1 MKYKIR
7 FLFAAAYLLAFVLFY
22 PYRWKVLGLLPVEPT
37 LPFYPLYRV
46 VMEVFYGFLA
56 LFGAYAITQFF
67 PARWRIY
74 KGFVKCGFHNA
85 DHEYPMLLSM
95 RKGKE
100 KPYEVVYRFKSCGLS
115 LPEWDKH
122 LADLEAVLN
131 AKIYYFDYGKRSDK
145 TVLVHAIPWKH
156 FKPTLISSSDNAFGS
171 ASVESLINLLVVGA
185 TGTGKT
191 VAIKVL
197 LHKIAAHVPNA
208 VFTILDFKQQDF
220 AEFAGLPGYYGYADC
235 VQGLEDFYASFK
247 VQQATGKAGAPHY
260 LVIDEWGAFILS
272 QEKKQQAEKL
282 KTELAELLML
292 GRSYNYRVICGLQ
305 RGDSSH
311 FVSGARDQFR
321 AILAL
326 GNLSKEQKQML
337 FPDFKEQMNDR
348 NSLGEGYLFL
358 DGKGIEHIKIERVQ
372 NFNALGETIRQ
383 AMSRGQPGGSGG
395 EAERKPPDTL

>member
-7 FLFAAAYLLAFVLFY
+7 FIFAATYLLAFVLFY
-22 PYRWKVLGLLPVEPT
+22 PYRWKVLGLLPVEST
-37 LPFYPLYRV
+37 LFFYPLYRV
-46 VMEVFYGFLA
+46 AMEVFYGFLA

-67 PARWRIY
+67 PARWRIH

-85 DHEYPMLLSM
+85 NQEYPILLSM

-100 KPYEVVYRFKSCGLS
+100 KPYEVLYRFKSCGLS

-131 AKIYYFDYGKRSDK
+131 AKICYFDYGKKSDK
-145 TVLVHAIPWKH
+145 TVLVHAVPRKH

-208 VFTILDFKQQDF
+208 AFTILDFKQQDF

-235 VQGLEDFYASFK
+235 VQGLEDYYASFK
-247 VQQATGKAGAPHY
+247 AQQAAGKAGAPHY

-272 QEKKQQAEKL
+272 QETKQQAEKL

-292 GRSYNYRVICGLQ
+292 GRSYNHRVICGLQ
-305 RGDSSH
+305 RGDNSH

-321 AILAL
+321 AVLAL

-337 FPDFKEQMNDR
+337 FPEEKERMTAR
-348 NSLGEGYLFL
+348 NGQGEGYLL
-358 DGKGIEHIKIERVQ
+358 IDGKEIERIKIEKVRD
-372 NFNALGETIRQ
+372 FRALDENIRQ
-383 AMSRGQPGGSGG
+383 AMSRCQPGVSGG
-395 EAERKPPDTL
+395 EAEREPPDTL